1 MKETKKQHYSTLTAK
16 SNNEIKTTRSIV
28 KKETGKVL
36 SVEQVPT

>member
-1 MKETKKQHYSTLTAK
+1 MKETKKQHFSTLTAK

-28 KKETGKVL
+28 KKETGKVP